1 MDKQR
6 GHGAQDGVFEIRDRE
21 TEMPKGL
28 PEAWTKEALMSA
40 ASEARELAKVQ
51 EDLMASSRVLTDFP
65 FVGNSAIMMKV
76 FHLIEKVADTDSTI
90 LILGES
96 GTGKE
101 LVARSLHQKSV
112 RRVKPFVPVN
122 CGAIPSELLESE
134 LFGHVKGAY
143 TGAHQARLGRFTM
156 AHQGTLFLDEIGT
169 MPSGLQVKL
178 LRALQEK
185 EFEPVGS
192 TRSVRSDCRV
202 VAATNIDLEQEVAKG
217 SFREDL
223 YYRLNVI
230 PIHLPSLRE
239 RREDIP
245 LLINHFI
252 QRFNEKKSTKIEG
265 FSREALEILL
275 VYNWPGNV
283 RELENI
289 CQRLCILK
297 GIGLIGV
304 EDLPEK
310 IRQPRVMSAG
320 RNPWD
325 FLTSEGFPEEG
336 MDLENLVVQFE
347 NNLIMKALERTRW
360 NKNRAAQ
367 LLRMNRTT
375 LVEKIKKRGLAP
387 SS

>member
-6 GHGAQDGVFEIRDRE
+6 GHGAQDGIFEIRDRE

>member
-1 MDKQR
+1 MEKQR
-6 GHGAQDGVFEIRDRE
+6 GAGAQDGVFEIRDRE
-21 TEMPKGL
+21 IDMPKAL

-40 ASEARELAKVQ
+40 ASEARDLAKVQ
-51 EDLMASSRVLTDFP
+51 EDLMASSRALTDFP
-65 FVGNSAIMMKV
+65 FVGNSAVMMKV
-76 FHLIEKVADTDSTI
+76 FQLIEKVADTDSTV

-101 LVARSLHQKSV
+101 LVARSLHQKSN

-192 TRSVRSDCRV
+192 TRSIRSDCRV

-230 PIHLPSLRE
+230 PVHLPSLRE

-245 LLINHFI
+245 LLINHFLG
-252 QRFNEKKSTKIEG
+252 RFNEKKNSKIEG
-265 FSREALEILL
+265 FSREALEILFA
-275 VYNWPGNV
+275 YNWPGNV

-297 GIGLIGV
+297 GQGQIGV

-310 IRQPRVMSAG
+310 IRQPRTLSQG

-325 FLTSEGFPEEG
+325 FLASEGFPEEG
-336 MDLENLVVQFE
+336 MDLENLVIQFE

-360 NKNRAAQ
+360 NKNKAAQ
-367 LLRMNRTT
+367 LLKMNRTT
-375 LVEKIKKRGLAP
+375 LVEKIKKRGLVPA
-387 SS
+387 S

>member
-6 GHGAQDGVFEIRDRE
+6 GVGAPDGTFEIRDRE
-21 TEMPKGL
+21 TDMPKAL

-40 ASEARELAKVQ
+40 ASDARDLAKVQ

-76 FHLIEKVADTDSTI
+76 FQLIEKVADTDSTI

-101 LVARSLHQKSV
+101 LVARSLHQKST

-143 TGAHQARLGRFTM
+143 TGAHQSRLGRFTM

-192 TRSVRSDCRV
+192 TRSVKSDCRV
-202 VAATNIDLEQEVAKG
+202 IAATNIDLEQEVAKG
-217 SFREDL
+217 TFREDL

-230 PIHLPSLRE
+230 PVHLPSLRE

-252 QRFNEKKSTKIEG
+252 QRYNEKKNARIEG
-265 FSREALEILL
+265 FSREAIEILL

-289 CQRLCILK
+289 CLRLCILK
-297 GIGLIGV
+297 GAGLIGV

-310 IRQPRVMSAG
+310 IRQPRTLSKN

-360 NKNRAAQ
+360 NKNKAAQ
-367 LLRMNRTT
+367 LLKMNRTT

-387 SS
+387 TS

>member
-185 EFEPVGS
+185 EFDPVGS